1 MEFNDVEP
9 EDGDLNPDR
18 TPVKAE
24 VIPDETGGLATSEME
39 VLHDQQRPTS
49 RRVRGSG

>member
-1 MEFNDVEP
+1 MEFDDIEP

-24 VIPDETGGLATSEME
+24 VIPEETPQAGHVEEE
-39 VLHDQQRPTS
+39 VLQDQQRPTS
-49 RRVRGSG
+49 RRGWSG